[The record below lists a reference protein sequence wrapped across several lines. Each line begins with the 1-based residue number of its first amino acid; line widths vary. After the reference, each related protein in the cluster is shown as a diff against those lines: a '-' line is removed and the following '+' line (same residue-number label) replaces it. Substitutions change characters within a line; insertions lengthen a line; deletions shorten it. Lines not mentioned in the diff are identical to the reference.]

1 MALHDNVQA
10 LCKKAG
16 RTVAGLE
23 RELGYVRGTIAR
35 WDKHSPSVERV
46 KEVAD
51 ALGTTVDAL
60 LMRGDVHEK

>member
-1 MALHDNVQA
+1 MALHENVQA
-10 LCKKAG
+10 LCEKAG
-16 RTVAGLE
+16 ITVSSLE

-51 ALGTTVDAL
+51 ALCVTVDAL
-60 LMRGDVHEK
+60 MRGKSDE

>member
-1 MALHDNVQA
+1 MTLYKKTKV
-10 LCKKAG
+10 LCERHGK
-16 RTVAGLE
+16 TVAGLE

-51 ALGTTVDAL
+51 ALSTTVDAL
-60 LMRGDVHEK
+60 MRGESDEK

>member
-35 WDKHSPSVERV
+35 WDKHSPNVERV

-51 ALGTTVDAL
+51 ALSTTIDA
-60 LMRGDVHEK
+60 LMRGESDE